1 MTAFIE
7 AEVIVLG
14 GGIVGASAALELAR
28 RKRSVVLLERDFCGS
43 HSSGV
48 NYGGV
53 RRQGRPLHQ
62 LPLSQRAHQI
72 WARLP
77 EVIGIDGEYVRS
89 GHLKLARSHAD
100 LDALHAYA
108 EASRCFD
115 LGLQLLD
122 REALRARFPWVGDVA
137 VGASY
142 CPQDGHANPR
152 LVSPAFARA
161 AKWHGAQV
169 IEQAGTSSVEHD
181 GQRFVLRT
189 HSGLQLRAPWLLN
202 CAGAW
207 SADLAAQFGEP
218 VPMQSRHPAMLV
230 TEPLALVMSTSTG
243 VEGGGIY
250 ARQVAR
256 GNCVLGGGRGFA
268 LDENR
273 ARPGQAAVLEILRNA
288 VELYPFLAGAQAIRT
303 WSGTEGY
310 LPDGEPVIGASS
322 TQQGL
327 LHGFGFAGAGFQIG
341 PAVGEAL
348 AELVCEGASR
358 QPLESF
364 SIRRFQVAK
373 DRQSNA

>member
-1 MTAFIE
+1 MKPWIE
-7 AEVIVLG
+7 ADVIVLG
-14 GGIVGASAALELAR
+14 GGIVGASAALALAR
-28 RKRSVVLLERDFCGS
+28 RGRSVVLLERDFCGS

-62 LPLSQRAHQI
+62 LPLSQRAHEI
-72 WARLP
+72 WSELP
-77 EVIGIDGEYVRS
+77 ELIGIDGEYVRS

-100 LDALHAYA
+100 LGALRTYA
-108 EASRCFD
+108 DASRGFG

-122 REALRARFPWVGDVA
+122 RSALRARFPWVGDVA
-137 VGASY
+137 VGASF
-142 CPQDGHANPR
+142 CPDDGHANPR

-161 AKWHGAQV
+161 AKWQGAQV

-181 GQRFVLRT
+181 GQRFLVNT
-189 HSGLQLRAPWLLN
+189 SNGVQVRAPWLLN

-207 SADLAAQFGEP
+207 AANLAAQFGEP
-218 VPMQSRHPAMLV
+218 VPMESRHPAMLV
-230 TEPLALVMSTSTG
+230 TEPLPLVMDASTG

-268 LDENR
+268 LDANR

-310 LPDGEPVIGASS
+310 LPDGEPVIGPSS
-322 TQQGL
+322 TQPGL

-348 AELVCEGASR
+348 AELVCEGKSQ
-358 QPLESF
+358 QPIEAF
-364 SIRRFQVAK
+364 SIRRFQVAQ
-373 DRQSNA
+373 DRQSIA